1 MRNKII
7 FSLIV
12 MGVFFTL
19 FATLVSADLYLN
31 SKTGT
36 IYFIENYIIY
46 ITFILQFSICITALN
61 CHLSHA
67 VIHNTTGVARASI
80 GPGGNFSINI
90 ENSENKFMNGSEF
103 SKVQFLE
110 NGERIVHTSDFF
122 VNQETFDE
130 AVRIINDNIM
140 LSIDNNIANG
150 NEIENN

>member
-122 VNQETFDE
+122 VNSNLGRVGIVE
-130 AVRIINDNIM
+130 
-140 LSIDNNIANG
+140 
-150 NEIENN
+150 EI